1 MEKIL
6 DWLKRFWPQRMVVA
20 KRDYWI
26 SPLGAAIGLI
36 GTDLI
41 SLYFLGTENPWF
53 IAPMGASAVLLFA
66 VPASPL
72 AQPWP
77 IVGGNLIAAIVGVT
91 FAKFLGT
98 SAWVAGLAGAIA
110 IAGMMRFRCL
120 HPPGGAVALTAVL
133 GGSGVIQLGYMFVIL
148 PVFLNSILLMLLA
161 LIFNNLA
168 KRSYPHHANI
178 ASGPSNVQF
187 VSLSRQDIHEAL
199 RRNPDLLDVS
209 EGDIEAILNEAESIA
224 KVNQAR

>member
-1 MEKIL
+1 ML
-6 DWLKRFWPQRMVVA
+6 VA
-20 KRDYWI
+20 KRDYWV

-41 SLYFLGTENPWF
+41 SQYFLGSENPWF
-53 IAPMGASAVLLFA
+53 IAPMGASAILLFA

-72 AQPWP
+72 AQPWS

-91 FAKFLGT
+91 LAMFLGT
-98 SAWVAGLAGAIA
+98 SGWVAGLAGAIA

-133 GGSGVIQLGYMFVIL
+133 GGSGVTQLGYTFVIL
-148 PVFLNSILLMLLA
+148 PVFLNSVLLMLLA
-161 LIFNNLA
+161 LLFNNLA

-178 ASGPSNVQF
+178 ASGPSNAEF
-187 VSLSRQDIHEAL
+187 VALSRQDIHEAL
-199 RRNPDLLDVS
+199 KRNPDLLDVS
-209 EGDIEAILNEAESIA
+209 EDDLEEILNDAELIA
-224 KVNQAR
+224 KLHQKR